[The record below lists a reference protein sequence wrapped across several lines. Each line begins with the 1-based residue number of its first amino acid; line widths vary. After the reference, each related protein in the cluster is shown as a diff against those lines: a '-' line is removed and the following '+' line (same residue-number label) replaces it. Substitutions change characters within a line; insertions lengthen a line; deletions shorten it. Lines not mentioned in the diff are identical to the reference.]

1 MILLQVL
8 IFYRSAF
15 EISLLTKCFPP
26 VTLVIL
32 PNSHTEIQNPVKVNV
47 AIASH
52 MHWIFLK
59 YHKMDYSQK
68 GLLHFIIKERLQDLE
83 TS

>member
-15 EISLLTKCFPP
+15 EISLLTKYLPP

-32 PNSHTEIQNPVKVNV
+32 PNSHTEIKNSGKVNV
-47 AIASH
+47 TIASH
-52 MHWIFLK
+52 MGWIFLK
-59 YHKMDYSQK
+59 YKMDYSQK
-68 GLLHFIIKERLQDLE
+68 AVLHFIVKQRLQDLE